1 MYYSLPGSS
10 VHVILQA
17 RTLECVTISF
27 SRGSS
32 QPRNRTRV
40 SCTAGRFFTDWAT
53 REALCHCSHWPKAFI
68 SVALRAAATPNS
80 RISFTHFVLD
90 GISRQPVLQLPSRLH
105 ALHQFKP
112 DHQMFTPSMVCPF
125 HLALLGTLCLWSQ
138 GARLSQPFQFS
149 SLLPHKALY
158 ILLDIFF
165 NPAQN
170 SEILFFIHS
179 ILNFLL
185 LKKKKKERKELQE

>member
-1 MYYSLPGSS
+1 M
-10 VHVILQA
+10 
-17 RTLECVTISF
+17 
-27 SRGSS
+27 
-32 QPRNRTRV
+32 
-40 SCTAGRFFTDWAT
+40 
-53 REALCHCSHWPKAFI
+53 
-68 SVALRAAATPNS
+68 
-80 RISFTHFVLD
+80 
-90 GISRQPVLQLPSRLH
+90 LQLPSRLH

-112 DHQMFTPSMVCPF
+112 DHQMFTPSMVCPC
-125 HLALLGTLCLWSQ
+125 HPALLGTLCLQSQ
-138 GARLSQPFQFS
+138 GARLSQAFHFS

-185 LKKKKKERKELQE
+185 FKKKKRKKEKSYRKKKSENPVSLGFQEAFLMSCFIHKIFHNSLSEQCLIVFRKKCLILSLDPQGKSLHVIKIEGRLVHFWIQQKQEWH